1 MKKLTRSQVEQAAL
15 KILENA
21 GISKVP
27 VQVDKIAISLGLSIS
42 PVDLGEAVSGI
53 LVVGND
59 HSTIGYNISQ
69 SPVRQRFTIA
79 HELGHYVLHSQ
90 KEALFIDRNYS
101 VFKRDQQS
109 ETGEQ
114 MIERQANQFAAA
126 LLMPKFLVEE
136 ELKSIHIDLGDEQ
149 GLKSLA
155 DRFAVSAQA
164 MSLRLVNLGLIEAH

>member
-1 MKKLTRSQVEQAAL
+1 
-15 KILENA
+15 
-21 GISKVP
+21 
-27 VQVDKIAISLGLSIS
+27 
-42 PVDLGEAVSGI
+42 
-53 LVVGND
+53 
-59 HSTIGYNISQ
+59 
-69 SPVRQRFTIA
+69 
-79 HELGHYVLHSQ
+79 
-90 KEALFIDRNYS
+90 
-101 VFKRDQQS
+101 
-109 ETGEQ
+109 